1 MESEEMATREI
12 LEDVIEWLT
21 VQLKLTKATLKST
34 SEEFQQTQKNL
45 ETLEKEHKRV
55 ILEIAELKK
64 QESELIKERDEA
76 KESPR
81 KALESLSEFENKQYV
96 KPSAAETRVK
106 PEKFSGSGNDTDF
119 QAFLDQFEAC
129 ARMNGWK
136 EEEKANQLILCM
148 KEKARVVM
156 SQLSASDKSSYT
168 CMVEALRKKIG
179 MRQVPEAAKATLKAR
194 RRKVGESLLDLSI
207 DIKRLCGEA
216 YPTLSS
222 ASLEQA
228 CVDNFIDAIGAT
240 LAKDVI
246 HSKPSTLDKALS
258 EVLELKALELRA
270 VRMSERVVSDVSTQD
285 KEACQVQ
292 NPPLPGSATAK
303 AAAEAVVNAIPSSG
317 TRGNYIPPQF
327 GLANSRGR
335 GCWTCGSVYHFQR
348 DCPQGNF
355 LRTGDKSYNRVA
367 PRPKTEYQ

>member
-1 MESEEMATREI
+1 M
-12 LEDVIEWLT
+12 
-21 VQLKLTKATLKST
+21 QLKLTKATLKST

-55 ILEIAELKK
+55 IHEIGELKK
-64 QESELIKERDEA
+64 RESELIKERDEA
-76 KESPR
+76 KELAR

-96 KPSAAETRVK
+96 KPSAAATRVK

-148 KEKARVVM
+148 KEKACVVM
-156 SQLSASDKSSYT
+156 SPLSASDKSSYT
-168 CMVEALRKKIG
+168 CMVEALRKKIR

-194 RRKVGESLLDLSI
+194 RRMVGESLLNLSI
-207 DIKRLCGEA
+207 DKHLCGEA

-228 CVDNFIDAIGAT
+228 CVDHFTDAIGAT

-246 HSKPSTLDKALS
+246 RSKPSTLDKALS
-258 EVLELKALELRA
+258 EALELEALELRA
-270 VRMSERVVSDVSTQD
+270 VRIRERVVSVVSTHE
-285 KEACQVQ
+285 KEK
-292 NPPLPGSATAK
+292 P
-303 AAAEAVVNAIPSSG
+303 E
-317 TRGNYIPPQF
+317 
-327 GLANSRGR
+327 
-335 GCWTCGSVYHFQR
+335 
-348 DCPQGNF
+348 DCHV
-355 LRTGDKSYNRVA
+355 LK
-367 PRPKTEYQ
+367 

>member
-1 MESEEMATREI
+1 MGSEEMASREI
-12 LEDVIEWLT
+12 LEDVIERLT

-55 ILEIAELKK
+55 IHEIGELKK
-64 QESELIKERDEA
+64 RESELIKERDEA
-76 KESPR
+76 KESAR
-81 KALESLSEFENKQYV
+81 IVLESLSEFENKQYV
-96 KPSAAETRVK
+96 KPSAAATRVK

-119 QAFLDQFEAC
+119 QEFLDQFEAC

-148 KEKARVVM
+148 KEKAHVVM
-156 SQLSASDKSSYT
+156 SPLSASDKSSYT

-194 RRKVGESLLDLSI
+194 RRMVGESLLDLSI
-207 DIKRLCGEA
+207 DIKHLCGQA

-228 CVDNFIDAIGAT
+228 CVDHFTDAIGAT

-246 HSKPSTLDKALS
+246 RSKPSTLDKALS
-258 EVLELKALELRA
+258 EALELEALELRA
-270 VRMSERVVSDVSTQD
+270 VRMRERVVSVVSTHE
-285 KEACQVQ
+285 KEKLEEDW
-292 NPPLPGSATAK
+292 PRFEIESLPEDDQELKGERTIFILTLTEKLHKLLVKYSSWTAWLLKFK
-303 AAAEAVVNAIPSSG
+303 A
-317 TRGNYIPPQF
+317 Y
-327 GLANSRGR
+327 L
-335 GCWTCGSVYHFQR
+335 
-348 DCPQGNF
+348 
-355 LRTGDKSYNRVA
+355 
-367 PRPKTEYQ
+367 

>member
-1 MESEEMATREI
+1 MGSEEMASREI
-12 LEDVIEWLT
+12 LEDVIERLT

-55 ILEIAELKK
+55 IHEIGELKK
-64 QESELIKERDEA
+64 RESELIKERDEA
-76 KESPR
+76 KESAR

-96 KPSAAETRVK
+96 KPSAAATRVK

-148 KEKARVVM
+148 KEKAHVVM
-156 SQLSASDKSSYT
+156 SPLSPSDKSSYT

-179 MRQVPEAAKATLKAR
+179 MRQLPEAAKATLKAR
-194 RRKVGESLLDLSI
+194 RRMVGESLLDLSI
-207 DIKRLCGEA
+207 DIKHLCGEA

-228 CVDNFIDAIGAT
+228 CVDHFTDAVGAT
-240 LAKDVI
+240 IAKDVI
-246 HSKPSTLDKALS
+246 RSKPLTLDKAVS
-258 EVLELKALELRA
+258 EALELRA
-270 VRMSERVVSDVSTQD
+270 VRMRERVVSVVSTHE
-285 KEACQVQ
+285 KEK
-292 NPPLPGSATAK
+292 PEEDWPRFEIESLPEDDQELKGERTIFILPFTEKLHELLVKYSSWTAWLLKFK
-303 AAAEAVVNAIPSSG
+303 A
-317 TRGNYIPPQF
+317 Y
-327 GLANSRGR
+327 L
-335 GCWTCGSVYHFQR
+335 
-348 DCPQGNF
+348 
-355 LRTGDKSYNRVA
+355 
-367 PRPKTEYQ
+367 

>member
-1 MESEEMATREI
+1 MASREI
-12 LEDVIEWLT
+12 LEDVIERLT

-55 ILEIAELKK
+55 IHEIGELKK
-64 QESELIKERDEA
+64 RESELIKERDEA
-76 KESPR
+76 KESAR
-81 KALESLSEFENKQYV
+81 IVLESLSEFENKQYV
-96 KPSAAETRVK
+96 KPSAAATRVK

-148 KEKARVVM
+148 KEKAHVVM
-156 SQLSASDKSSYT
+156 SPLSASDKSSYT

-194 RRKVGESLLDLSI
+194 RRMVGESLLDLSI
-207 DIKRLCGEA
+207 DIKHLCGEA

-228 CVDNFIDAIGAT
+228 CVDHFTDAVGAT
-240 LAKDVI
+240 IAKDVI
-246 HSKPSTLDKALS
+246 RSKPSTLDKAVS
-258 EVLELKALELRA
+258 EALELRA
-270 VRMSERVVSDVSTQD
+270 VRMRERVVSVVSTHE
-285 KEACQVQ
+285 KEK
-292 NPPLPGSATAK
+292 PEEDWPRFEIESLPEDDQELMGERTIFILTLTEKLHELLVKYSSWTAWLLKFK
-303 AAAEAVVNAIPSSG
+303 A
-317 TRGNYIPPQF
+317 Y
-327 GLANSRGR
+327 L
-335 GCWTCGSVYHFQR
+335 
-348 DCPQGNF
+348 
-355 LRTGDKSYNRVA
+355 
-367 PRPKTEYQ
+367 